1 MALFTAVQK
10 AQLVLTKQMTF
21 KEIEAL
27 EKQALEEAKT
37 DDVVKQNMG
46 GQESKGEPETKPKEE
61 PKEDP
66 KKESKE
72 EPKEDEKDK
81 RIAELE
87 EQLKEAQAANVHG
100 NSGGNEP
107 SFDEYLSK
115 NIKDLRL
122 F

>member
-27 EKQALEEAKT
+27 EKQAVEEAKT
-37 DDVVKQNMG
+37 DDVVEQDLG
-46 GQESKGEPETKPKEE
+46 GQEPKGEHEAKPKEE
-61 PKEDP
+61 PKEEP
-66 KKESKE
+66 KG

-87 EQLKEAQAANVHG
+87 EQLKEAQATNVHG

-107 SFDEYLSK
+107 SFNEYLSS

>member
-37 DDVVKQNMG
+37 NDVVEQNLE
-46 GQESKGEPETKPKEE
+46 GQETKGEPETKQKED

-66 KKESKE
+66 KD
-72 EPKEDEKDK
+72 DEKDK

-107 SFDEYLSK
+107 SFDEYLSS

>member
-37 DDVVKQNMG
+37 DDVVKQNVG
-46 GQESKGEPETKPKEE
+46 GQEHKGEPETKSKEDPKEE
-61 PKEDP
+61 PKE
-66 KKESKE
+66 
-72 EPKEDEKDK
+72 EPQEDEKDK

-87 EQLKEAQAANVHG
+87 EQLKEAQATNVHG

-107 SFDEYLSK
+107 SFDEYLSS